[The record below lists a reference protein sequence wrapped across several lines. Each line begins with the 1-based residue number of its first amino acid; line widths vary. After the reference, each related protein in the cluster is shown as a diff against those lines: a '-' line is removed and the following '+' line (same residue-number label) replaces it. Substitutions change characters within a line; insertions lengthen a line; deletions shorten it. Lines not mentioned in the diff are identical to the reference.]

1 MLKKISIS
9 NGQVVLNY
17 NRAYPK
23 NRETLLKSR
32 TFEKFITYFI
42 RIQKETYPKIYMY
55 LTQDEK
61 LDVQTA
67 AHEFV
72 MFLRQLVVFEFDELK
87 DNPLTRD
94 RGTLLNVIEEIYHG
108 WRSLKRFGFMDSN
121 NTPDFGIN
129 TLVRRDSDLN
139 DLILRTYRLYEE
151 KIMGRPNLVYRQVQA
166 GTNACFSV
174 HQVKN
179 FFSEDYLQLRYVPMI
194 DTVML
199 RTPMILHPGSSK
211 RTGMFTETTYNPMD
225 NLRINPDEWFCL
237 PLKVGKLLCLVYFS
251 VKYIA
256 LALSMV
262 NLFELATIEESEKK
276 PDLIMIYGNQDGLNE
291 TKYYH
296 DKANGIWVGRISDHP
311 RMEYFGY
318 LKKMALTLHN
328 LAMMERGWLPI
339 HGAMVNVVLNDGTQK
354 GIILMGDSGAG
365 KSESIEAL
373 KSVGKDLIKDVQIV
387 FDDMGTIHLE
397 DGVPYGQGTE
407 TGAFVRLDDL
417 DPGTPYKDMDRSI
430 FFAPENPNSR
440 MVVPASSYAF
450 VTANHPIDLF
460 CYANNYTDAKGM
472 KELSL
477 EDFKETCKD
486 GARMALGTTQ
496 EKGLSKTY
504 FANPFGPM
512 QEQEVCNPLID
523 TVMQALKDNN
533 VYTGEVYTH
542 LGFDKSNRAGI
553 DDAARELLGFLINGN
568 EKPVPVENAEEKESK
583 REEERLAAEQ
593 EISDGKD
600 S

>member
-1 MLKKISIS
+1 MLKKISIT
-9 NGQVVLNY
+9 NGQVILNY

-32 TFEKFITYFI
+32 TFEKFIMYFI
-42 RIQKETYPKIYMY
+42 RIQKLNNIKIYNY
-55 LTQDEK
+55 LTRDGE
-61 LDVQTA
+61 LDVKTA
-67 AHEFV
+67 SKEFV
-72 MFLRQLVVFEFDELK
+72 TFLRELVIFDYEELA
-87 DNPLTRD
+87 DNPLERN
-94 RGTLLNVIEEIYHG
+94 REVLLETIEEIYHG
-108 WRSLKRFGFMDSN
+108 WRSLKRFGFMESN
-121 NTPDFGIN
+121 NMPDFGIN
-129 TLVRRDSDLN
+129 TLVQRDSDLN

-151 KIMGRPNLVYRQVQA
+151 KIQGRPNLVYRQVQA

-174 HQVKN
+174 HPVRN
-179 FFSEDYLQLRYVPMI
+179 FWSEDYLQLRAIPMI

-211 RTGMFTETTYNPMD
+211 RTGMFTETQYNPLD
-225 NLRINPDEWFCL
+225 NLAINPEEWFCL
-237 PLKVGKLLCLVYFS
+237 PIKVGGMLCLVYFNT
-251 VKYIA
+251 KYIA

-262 NLFELATIEESEKK
+262 NLFELATVEESEKK
-276 PDLIMIYGNQDGLNE
+276 PELIMIYGNEDGLNE

-296 DKANGIWVGRISDHP
+296 DKENDIWIGRISDHP

-328 LAMMERGWLPI
+328 LAQMERGWLPI
-339 HGAMVNVVLNDGTQK
+339 HGAMVNIILKDGRSK

-373 KSVGKDLIKDVQIV
+373 KSVGKDLIKEVQVV
-387 FDDMGTIHLE
+387 FDDMGTIHVE

-407 TGAFVRLDDL
+407 TGAFIRLDDL

-450 VTANHPIDLF
+450 ITRNHPIDLF
-460 CYANNYTDAKGM
+460 CYANNYTDSKGM
-472 KELSL
+472 KELDV
-477 EDFKETCKD
+477 EDFKETCKA
-486 GARMALGTTQ
+486 GTRMALGTTQ

-512 QEQEVCNPLID
+512 QNQEVCDPLID
-523 TVMQALKDNN
+523 EVMGVLKDQGI
-533 VYTGEVYTH
+533 YLGEVYTH
-542 LGFDKSNRAGI
+542 LGFDKTNRAGI
-553 DDAARELLGFLINGN
+553 EDAAKELLAFILD
-568 EKPVPVENAEEKESK
+568 EKE
-583 REEERLAAEQ
+583 EQPAA
-593 EISDGKD
+593 D
-600 S
+600 SNESSEN